1 MDTIHMQYMELRKAV
16 KRTKML
22 RLFLAGVSGSGK
34 TYTSLAVGTALA
46 KLDGDKP
53 VVLFDTEAS
62 SAELYADRFDFL
74 TAQITAPYE
83 PQKFIDALQV
93 AGAAGAGVV
102 IIDSISHAWNGA
114 GGLLEMVDAFSRQDS
129 GRRGN
134 AFTNGWSKATPIQQK
149 LFEAILRAPF
159 HVIVTARSKTEYAIQ
174 KDEKGR
180 DVPVKIGMAPVQRA
194 DVEYEFDVM
203 LDMDID
209 HVGRVTK
216 SRLAGVADKVFVK
229 PGADLAAMLYNEL
242 QGEPVDS
249 VPAELMQRLNE
260 LGAIVY
266 GAEWRTPA
274 HEKQTAEWAS
284 KGVVHAIDAL
294 SANEVKAL
302 VQALERK
309 QKQAAPEKVAA

>member
-1 MDTIHMQYMELRKAV
+1 MQLQKAV
-16 KRTKML
+16 KRTKLL
-22 RLFLAGVSGSGK
+22 RLFIAGVSGSGK
-34 TYTSLAVGTALA
+34 TYTALAVGTALA

-74 TAQITAPYE
+74 TGQIEAPYE
-83 PQKFIDALQV
+83 PQKYIDALKV
-93 AGAAGAGVV
+93 AADAGAGVV

-114 GGLLEMVDAFSRQDS
+114 GGLLEMVDAFSRSDS

-159 HVIVTARSKTEYAIQ
+159 HVIVTARSKTEYAIE
-174 KDEKGR
+174 KDDRGR
-180 DVPVKIGMAPVQRA
+180 DVPVKIGLAPVQRA

-203 LDMDID
+203 LEVD
-209 HVGRVTK
+209 HTHTGRVTK
-216 SRLAGVADKVFVK
+216 SRLAAVADKVFVK
-229 PGADLAAMLYNEL
+229 PGADFAELLYNEL
-242 QGEPVDS
+242 QGAPAVS
-249 VPAELMQRLNE
+249 GVPAELMQRLNE

-266 GAEWRTPA
+266 GAEWRTPE

-294 SANEVKAL
+294 STNEVKAL

-309 QKQAAPEKVAA
+309 QKRAAPEKVAA